1 MRLQRVLTDN
11 FRAFEHAELRLP
23 DDGLVLVAGA
33 NNSGKSALLSAFDVV
48 AGDSGDTTALGHA
61 GGGVPPQVTAA
72 FALEDRERV
81 AVLAKVATRD
91 ELLADGA
98 VETLEFLFGK
108 MQNQSAQPGLVL
120 TEIRGEWPSHGM
132 IPLIRTRVE
141 NGRAILEVLAPLAG
155 DPAGAPSMSRLDT
168 GGRVV
173 TSLED
178 VQPIYPDV
186 DSMRQLLISW
196 RSRFFHFRALRTGT
210 QRTQNSVSAERLEPT
225 GGNLA
230 SVLLYLATDR
240 PDMFRQLGDLV
251 SEIVPDIGRLNVRTL
266 GLLRVVFEDSAGDL
280 NLKDLGTGVEQLLM
294 TDGAMLETCGSAGK
308 GEEKG
313 VYLPGDLVEVSSKIG
328 GATPVGKVQ
337 PDAHRS
343 R

>member
-1 MRLQRVLTDN
+1 M
-11 FRAFEHAELRLP
+11 
-23 DDGLVLVAGA
+23 
-33 NNSGKSALLSAFDVV
+33 
-48 AGDSGDTTALGHA
+48 
-61 GGGVPPQVTAA
+61 
-72 FALEDRERV
+72 
-81 AVLAKVATRD
+81 
-91 ELLADGA
+91 
-98 VETLEFLFGK
+98 
-108 MQNQSAQPGLVL
+108 L

-132 IPLIRTRVE
+132 MPLIRTRVE

-294 TDGAMLETCGSAGK
+294 TLTVGLMEAAPFTLIMEEPETNLHPAAQRALLGLLQTWASDRQVIAATHSPVMLDWSPGGDRLWHVIREQ
-308 GEEKG
+308 G
-313 VYLPGDLVEVSSKIG
+313 VS
-328 GATPVGKVQ
+328 
-337 PDAHRS
+337 RS
-343 R
+343 NRSMRIRFRS